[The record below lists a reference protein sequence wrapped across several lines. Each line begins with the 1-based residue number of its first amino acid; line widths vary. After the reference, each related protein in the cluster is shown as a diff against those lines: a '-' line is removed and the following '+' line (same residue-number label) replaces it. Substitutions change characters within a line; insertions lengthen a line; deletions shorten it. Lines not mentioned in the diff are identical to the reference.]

1 MFVRQSD
8 PGASGEASPHDDAIR
23 LLARREYS
31 RSELEARLAAK
42 GHATAEIATCLD
54 ALAEQG
60 LQSDARFA
68 ESFIRSRVSR
78 GQGPVKIRA
87 ELGNRGV
94 SRELADAALAECETS
109 EALDWDDLA
118 CQALARRY
126 AGPADSPRERARRE
140 RFLAGR
146 GFDFD
151 QVRHALAHAWDS

>member
-1 MFVRQSD
+1 MFGRRPD
-8 PGASGEASPHDDAIR
+8 RDASREASPHDDAVR

-31 RSELEARLAAK
+31 RAELEARLAAK
-42 GHATAEIATCLD
+42 GHAVAEIATCLD
-54 ALAEQG
+54 ALLEQG

-94 SRELADAALAECETS
+94 SRELVGAALAECEAS
-109 EALDWDDLA
+109 ESLDWYELA
-118 CQALARRY
+118 CQALTRRY

-151 QVRHALAHAWDS
+151 QVQHALAHAWDS